1 MKRRTAASAFA
12 LPPICGLALSSALFI
27 GPAQAGCSSTA
38 SAGVDWSGCRKIAK
52 YLQDKDLS
60 GGNFERTNLS
70 RTNMKNAKLM
80 KARLKRADISKTIL
94 RQADLSG
101 ADLRGAD
108 LRGARIRSGDRL
120 LVKLIGANLSGA
132 IMPDGS
138 IHQ

>member
-38 SAGVDWSGCRKIAK
+38 AAGVDWSGCRKIAK

-101 ADLRGAD
+101 ADLEKAVGMRAYMDGA
-108 LRGARIRSGDRL
+108 
-120 LVKLIGANLSGA
+120 KLKSANLTKIELYRA
-132 IMPDGS
+132 
-138 IHQ
+138 QLKA